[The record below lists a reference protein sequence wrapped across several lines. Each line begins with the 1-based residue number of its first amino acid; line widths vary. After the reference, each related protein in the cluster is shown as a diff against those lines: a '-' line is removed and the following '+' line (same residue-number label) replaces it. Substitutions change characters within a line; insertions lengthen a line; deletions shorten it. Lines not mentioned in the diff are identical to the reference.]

1 MKTMENKYISS
12 KKVYFYSIFLT
23 NNVHSLKSYLI
34 VINLV
39 SPIGYQEYFT
49 LTKIVSSALLNFQ
62 VSPFLSGV
70 SWDSLFLE
78 TEKSFH
84 QTNKTLYENIDYL
97 QLSFKDFKRFLI
109 SFKNVLIKQFR
120 VLEGYYCKIAEYE
133 KKLVFIEG
141 QANSDPR
148 HITSSV
154 RQQKSNYNRKIKN
167 IQTMYKNNILHVITC
182 SAAINYFYKLV
193 NEQWCLKHYSKI
205 FNTTTVAATTVQ
217 EEQPLDLSQ
226 LDLETWTEYEAL
238 SKAIWAKLKII
249 FHIWAS

>member
-1 MKTMENKYISS
+1 MENKYVSS

-23 NNVHSLKSYLI
+23 NNVASIKNYLV

-70 SWDSLFLE
+70 SWDSIFLE

-84 QTNKTLYENIDYL
+84 LTNKTCYENIDYI
-97 QLSFKDFKRFLI
+97 QLSFKDFKKFLI
-109 SFKNVLIKQFR
+109 SYKNVLIKQFR

-133 KKLVFIEG
+133 KKLAFIEG
-141 QANSDPR
+141 QATSDPR

-167 IQTMYKNNILHVITC
+167 IQSMYKNNIVSVITC
-182 SAAINYFYKLV
+182 SDAISYFYKLLHQ
-193 NEQWCLKHYSKI
+193 QWCLKHYLKL
-205 FNTTTVAATTVQ
+205 FNIITEAVVTETKELA
-217 EEQPLDLSQ
+217 LDLSP
-226 LDLETWTEYEAL
+226 LDSVIWTEFEAL
-238 SKAIWAKLKII
+238 SKAT
-249 FHIWAS
+249 